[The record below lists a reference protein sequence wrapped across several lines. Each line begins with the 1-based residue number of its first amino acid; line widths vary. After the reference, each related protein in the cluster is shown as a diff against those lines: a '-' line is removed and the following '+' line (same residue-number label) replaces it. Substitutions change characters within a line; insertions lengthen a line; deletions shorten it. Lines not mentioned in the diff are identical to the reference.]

1 MNKEIDEMNYGP
13 ALESSETALN
23 WLSRHNNQFGHFI
36 NGKMTS
42 PKDTFQTIN
51 PSDLKV
57 LAKISKGNITDVDN
71 AVKSAKQAFKS
82 WKKIKPF
89 ERSKYLYALAR
100 LIQKNSRILAVLETL
115 DNGKPIRETRDLDI
129 PLVVRHFYYHADCSR
144 S

>member
-57 LAKISKGNITDVDN
+57 LAKISKGNN
-71 AVKSAKQAFKS
+71 
-82 WKKIKPF
+82 
-89 ERSKYLYALAR
+89 
-100 LIQKNSRILAVLETL
+100 
-115 DNGKPIRETRDLDI
+115 
-129 PLVVRHFYYHADCSR
+129 
-144 S
+144 

>member
-36 NGKMTS
+36 NGKLTS

-57 LAKISKGNITDVDN
+57 
-71 AVKSAKQAFKS
+71 
-82 WKKIKPF
+82 
-89 ERSKYLYALAR
+89 
-100 LIQKNSRILAVLETL
+100 
-115 DNGKPIRETRDLDI
+115 
-129 PLVVRHFYYHADCSR
+129 
-144 S
+144 